1 MILFTIL
8 NKFAGIIMGKIFTI
22 IFLFCVVSVYG
33 QFFTGEIYIRDKSS
47 LYLNQMYVTNLNA
60 HKSVLANYNGEFRIA
75 AKKGDVIRFTSI
87 ATERKDVVIT
97 DQMLNLSKNFIELQI
112 AYYEIQEVI
121 LSSFRPTGN
130 LRKDVSMLKGSEKAF
145 ELKKM
150 IGLPEPKGDG
160 NPPDIPV
167 LSFNQG
173 LSFSLDNIFDL
184 ISGEK
189 KKKERYYQYEK
200 MSQSI
205 KNLQDYFGDDY
216 FVRLKIPKELIPN
229 FLQFVYSSDNINIFL
244 ESNNYEAVK
253 VYIEKYLPIYL
264 RRLQNSHLMQVTKDL
279 NK

>member
-1 MILFTIL
+1 MR
-8 NKFAGIIMGKIFTI
+8 KIFTI
-22 IFLFCVVSVYG
+22 VFLCVIASVYG
-33 QFFTGEIYIRDKSS
+33 QYFTGEIYIRDKSS
-47 LYLNQMYVTNLNA
+47 LYLNQMYVTNLNE
-60 HKSVLANYNGEFRIA
+60 HKSVLANYNGEFRIT

-87 ATERKDVVIT
+87 ATERKDVTIT
-97 DQMLNLSKNFIELQI
+97 DQMLELGKNFIELQI

-121 LSSFRPTGN
+121 LSSFKPTGN

-160 NPPDIPV
+160 MSPELPV

-173 LSFSLDNIFDL
+173 LSFSIDSIFDL

-189 KKKERYYQYEK
+189 KKKERYYKYEK
-200 MSQSI
+200 MSQGI

-216 FVRLKIPKELIPN
+216 FVKLKIPKELIPN
-229 FLQFVYSSDNINIFL
+229 FLQFIYSSDNISIFL
-244 ESNNYEAVK
+244 ESNNYEATK

-264 RRLQNSHLMQVTKDL
+264 KRLQNSHLMQVTDSFK
-279 NK
+279 KE